1 MSDETS
7 GLTRRDVIKV
17 GTAASLAGYAVGV
30 EKVLAQAIK
39 TDTDGIT
46 AGDAEVAIGSYNMP
60 VYEARPASGGPAPI
74 VVCISEVWGVHEWV
88 RDMTRRF
95 AKAGYYAVAP
105 ELFKREGGVGQL
117 PNIQDILKIVFAV
130 PRKQVLGDVAATVDW
145 AKKRPGR
152 ARRPRRRHRLVLGRL
167 HRLSGRR
174 DQPGHEGG
182 RGVVRAAR
190 AALSRSA
197 QPRHGFDVAKDIKI
211 PMLGLFGETDTG
223 PSPADA
229 RTMFNHAEAGQLRR
243 RDRGRTRAPGT
254 ASWPT
259 TGPRTTP
266 RRPPTPGSAARA
278 GSTRTSRPERAAQR
292 RPHAIRQHPH
302 L

>member
-1 MSDETS
+1 MSDQTS

-17 GTAASLAGYAVGV
+17 GTAASLAGYAMGV

-117 PNIQDILKIVFAV
+117 PNIQDILKIVLAV
-130 PRKQVLGDVAATVDW
+130 PRKQLLGDVAATVDW
-145 AKKRPGR
+145 AKKRPGAR
-152 ARRPRRRHRLVLGRL
+152 ADRAGVTGWCWGGATVYQVAATNPDMKAAVTWYGAPARPFP
-167 HRLSGRR
+167 
-174 DQPGHEGG
+174 DQPNP
-182 RGVVRAAR
+182 VT
-190 AALSRSA
+190 
-197 QPRHGFDVAKDIKI
+197 GFDVAKDIKI
-211 PMLGLFGETDTG
+211 PMLGLFGEADTG

-229 RTMFNHAEAGQLRR
+229 RKMFDMLKQVNPTDEIVVYPGAGHAFMADYRPSYN
-243 RDRGRTRAPGT
+243 AT
-254 ASWPT
+254 AAADAWKRC
-259 TGPRTTP
+259 TGWFDKYLK
-266 RRPPTPGSAARA
+266 A
-278 GSTRTSRPERAAQR
+278 
-292 RPHAIRQHPH
+292 
-302 L
+302 